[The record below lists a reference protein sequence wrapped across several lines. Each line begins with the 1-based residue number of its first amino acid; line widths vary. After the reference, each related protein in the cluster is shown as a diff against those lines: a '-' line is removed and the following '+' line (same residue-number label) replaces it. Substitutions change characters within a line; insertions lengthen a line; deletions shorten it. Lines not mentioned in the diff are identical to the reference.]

1 MFWVSEQI
9 HLSQMLWGMKT
20 KKVAEE
26 LRGAELEGRQKVCF
40 DQRRNNLNFF
50 INLIVFSP
58 RPHGKTLTNCKS
70 FSSASCLGSKSARI
84 NHSQILKEKLHKLQ
98 KIIKTS
104 FWVQVLF
111 VWTVLLFFH
120 VWLGWSD
127 WATNQLG
134 TIASS
139 LITPHWTLS
148 PLSWNNFSPSFSI
161 LPFVKH
167 KSIGPPSQ
175 LNIARGTTD
184 SGYRLW
190 VELSKGSCYYG
201 HEWFWDG
208 ILMEDVEM
216 VWFFGI
222 SGDVKVVWFQP
233 SYLPI

>member
-9 HLSQMLWGMKT
+9 HLSEMLWGMKT

-26 LRGAELEGRQKVCF
+26 LRGAELEGRQKVCL

-139 LITPHWTLS
+139 LITPTEHYLLCLETIFHLHFQFCHLSNTNPSAHPHNWTL
-148 PLSWNNFSPSFSI
+148 PEAQRTQGIDFELSW
-161 LPFVKH
+161 
-167 KSIGPPSQ
+167 
-175 LNIARGTTD
+175 
-184 SGYRLW
+184 
-190 VELSKGSCYYG
+190 VE
-201 HEWFWDG
+201 
-208 ILMEDVEM
+208 
-216 VWFFGI
+216 
-222 SGDVKVVWFQP
+222 
-233 SYLPI
+233 